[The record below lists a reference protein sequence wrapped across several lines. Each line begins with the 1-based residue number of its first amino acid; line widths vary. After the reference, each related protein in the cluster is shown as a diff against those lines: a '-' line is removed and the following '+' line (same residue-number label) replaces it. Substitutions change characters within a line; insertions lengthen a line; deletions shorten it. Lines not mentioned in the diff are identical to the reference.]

1 MSYIVAPSSQKEY
14 ELVDSAAQGTT
25 IQQPSS
31 YINHFSNPIKIK
43 KIQK

>member
-14 ELVDSAAQGTT
+14 DLVDSSSQGNT

-31 YINHFSNPIKIK
+31 YINHFSN
-43 KIQK
+43 QLR